1 MPNNPALA
9 SLRDIHLP
17 NALSLWPLAPG
28 YYVIILLIAL
38 ISLTALLTFYYFQQ
52 NLAKREALT
61 QLNEVLSSYE
71 RDHNHQ
77 AAILGVSMLLKRV
90 ALAYYPRENVASL
103 HTIAW
108 VNFLETHS
116 KKLDFSKVKN
126 ILIKGPYQIHY
137 IDNSIPEL
145 FTLAKQWIKQRRG
158 RRV

>member
-1 MPNNPALA
+1 MNVWRRAGPNPK
-9 SLRDIHLP
+9 
-17 NALSLWPLAPG
+17 
-28 YYVIILLIAL
+28 
-38 ISLTALLTFYYFQQ
+38 LTAPTRPVHAVPVMNMNSHQRFISTTASSMKRHQSTMKTDTRTTQ
-52 NLAKREALT
+52 N
-61 QLNEVLSSYE
+61 
-71 RDHNHQ
+71 H
-77 AAILGVSMLLKRV
+77 
-90 ALAYYPRENVASL
+90 RENVASL